1 MICSL
6 KYNLGGILKNGCNI
20 YSALSVFR
28 VKAEMISKGIME
40 LTYEANLPLLRK
52 LAILLA
58 ISGSNDDLFIES
70 YGDTD
75 HEAEDVAEDLSG
87 KGPRKSDGQIEKEAV
102 EILDLYGNAILRLGV
117 SYLHNKE
124 DAEDILQETMI
135 KFVTVRP
142 VFESEAH
149 RKAWLMR
156 VASNLSKNRIDY
168 NKVRDNLEL
177 NEEIAGQVQ
186 EDLDNQDEYKA
197 IWDAVRSLPVH
208 QREAIHL
215 FYQEGYST
223 SEIAVLTGRREAT
236 VRSDLKRARDKL
248 KELLKEAD
256 DFE

>member
-1 MICSL
+1 
-6 KYNLGGILKNGCNI
+6 
-20 YSALSVFR
+20 
-28 VKAEMISKGIME
+28 ME

-58 ISGSNDDLFIES
+58 VSGKDDGNPFI
-70 YGDTD
+70 
-75 HEAEDVAEDLSG
+75 LSG
-87 KGPRKSDGQIEKEAV
+87 DGAETIYDESSSGASRKSDEQIEREAE
-102 EILDLYGNAILRLGV
+102 EILDLHGNSILRLAL

-142 VFESEAH
+142 NFESEAH

-156 VASNLSKNRIDY
+156 VSSNLAKNRIDY
-168 NKVRDNLEL
+168 NKVRDTMEL
-177 NEEIAGQVQ
+177 NEEIAGEVQ
-186 EDLDNQDEYKA
+186 EDLNKGDEYKA

-215 FYQEGYST
+215 FYQEGYQT
-223 SEIAVLTGRREAT
+223 SEIAQLTGRREAT
-236 VRSDLKRARDKL
+236 VRSDLKRARDRL
-248 KELLKEAD
+248 RELLKEVD

>member
-1 MICSL
+1 
-6 KYNLGGILKNGCNI
+6 
-20 YSALSVFR
+20 
-28 VKAEMISKGIME
+28 ME

-52 LAILLA
+52 LAIMLA
-58 ISGSNDDLFIES
+58 VTGLGGGSFDEAPGRPGNEAS
-70 YGDTD
+70 YDFEGLNMGT
-75 HEAEDVAEDLSG
+75 G
-87 KGPRKSDGQIEKEAV
+87 KSDEQIEKEAE
-102 EILDLYGNAILRLGV
+102 EILDLHGNAILRLAI

-142 VFESEAH
+142 VFENDTH

-156 VASNLSKNRIDY
+156 VASNLAKNRIEY
-168 NKVRDNLEL
+168 NNVRDTLEL

-186 EDLDNQDEYKA
+186 EDLDNGEEYKA
-197 IWDAVRSLPVH
+197 IWDAVVALPMH

-215 FYQEGYST
+215 FYQEGYQT
-223 SEIAVLTGRREAT
+223 AEIAKITGRREAT

-248 KELLKEAD
+248 RELLKEAD

>member
-1 MICSL
+1 
-6 KYNLGGILKNGCNI
+6 
-20 YSALSVFR
+20 
-28 VKAEMISKGIME
+28 ME

-52 LAILLA
+52 LAMLLA
-58 ISGSNDDLFIES
+58 MSGSDDDMFIVQRS
-70 YGDTD
+70 DPGNGAMSADDDIPTSGGRRKTD
-75 HEAEDVAEDLSG
+75 EE
-87 KGPRKSDGQIEKEAV
+87 IEKEAV
-102 EILDLYGNAILRLGV
+102 EILDLHGNSILRLGV

-142 VFESEAH
+142 NFESEAH

-156 VASNLSKNRIDY
+156 VASNLAKNRIDY
-168 NKVRDNLEL
+168 NKVRDTMEL
-177 NEEIAGQVQ
+177 NEEIAGEVQ
-186 EDLDNQDEYKA
+186 EDLDRGDEYKA
-197 IWDAVRSLPVH
+197 IWDAVRCLPVH

>member
-1 MICSL
+1 
-6 KYNLGGILKNGCNI
+6 
-20 YSALSVFR
+20 
-28 VKAEMISKGIME
+28 ME
-40 LTYEANLPLLRK
+40 LSYEANLPLLRK

-58 ISGSNDDLFIES
+58 ISGSGDDYFVIRS
-70 YGDTD
+70 ARPGDEATD
-75 HEAEDVAEDLSG
+75 ASLDEPTTGDA
-87 KGPRKSDGQIEKEAV
+87 RKSDEQIEKEAE
-102 EILDLYGNAILRLGV
+102 EIIDLHGNAILRLAL

-124 DAEDILQETMI
+124 DAEDILQETLI

-142 VFESEAH
+142 NFESEAH

-156 VASNLSKNRIDY
+156 VASNLAKNRIDY
-168 NKVRDNLEL
+168 NKVRDTMEL
-177 NEEIAGQVQ
+177 NEEIAGEVQ
-186 EDLDNQDEYKA
+186 EDLDSGEEYKA

-223 SEIAVLTGRREAT
+223 AEIAEITGRREAT

>member
-1 MICSL
+1 
-6 KYNLGGILKNGCNI
+6 
-20 YSALSVFR
+20 
-28 VKAEMISKGIME
+28 ME

-58 ISGSNDDLFIES
+58 VSGLDDDNPFTLS
-70 YGDTD
+70 RKD
-75 HEAEDVAEDLSG
+75 EAETLDDEPTSG
-87 KGPRKSDGQIEKEAV
+87 ASRKSDEQIEKEAE
-102 EILDLYGNAILRLGV
+102 EILDLHGNSILRLAL

-142 VFESEAH
+142 NFESEAH

-156 VASNLSKNRIDY
+156 VSSNLAKNRIDY
-168 NKVRDNLEL
+168 NKVRDTMEL
-177 NEEIAGQVQ
+177 NEEIAGEVQ
-186 EDLDNQDEYKA
+186 EDLNKGDEYKA

-215 FYQEGYST
+215 FYQEGYQT
-223 SEIAVLTGRREAT
+223 SEIAALLGRREQT

-248 KELLKEAD
+248 RELLKEVD
-256 DFE
+256 DFD

>member
-1 MICSL
+1 
-6 KYNLGGILKNGCNI
+6 
-20 YSALSVFR
+20 
-28 VKAEMISKGIME
+28 ME

-58 ISGSNDDLFIES
+58 VTGPGERARLTREKPVNATAEPSGDEPSEEELTIRT
-70 YGDTD
+70 G
-75 HEAEDVAEDLSG
+75 
-87 KGPRKSDGQIEKEAV
+87 RKSDAQIEKEAE
-102 EILDLYGNAILRLGV
+102 EILDLHGNAILRLAL

-142 VFESEAH
+142 EFENEAH

-156 VASNLSKNRIDY
+156 VASNLAKNRIDY
-168 NKVRDNLEL
+168 NKVRDTSEL
-177 NEEIAGQVQ
+177 NEEIAGEVQ
-186 EDLDNQDEYKA
+186 EDLDNGEEYKA
-197 IWDAVRSLPVH
+197 IWDSVRSLPVH

-223 SEIAVLTGRREAT
+223 SEIAVITGRREAT

-248 KELLKEAD
+248 RELLKEAD

>member
-1 MICSL
+1 
-6 KYNLGGILKNGCNI
+6 
-20 YSALSVFR
+20 
-28 VKAEMISKGIME
+28 ME

-58 ISGSNDDLFIES
+58 VSGLDDDNPFIFSGSTGDGADGTLDDKPS
-70 YGDTD
+70 
-75 HEAEDVAEDLSG
+75 SG
-87 KGPRKSDGQIEKEAV
+87 AYRKSDEQIEKEAE
-102 EILDLYGNAILRLGV
+102 EIFDLHGNAILRLAI

-124 DAEDILQETMI
+124 DAEDILQETLI

-156 VASNLSKNRIDY
+156 VSSNLAKNRIDY
-168 NKVRDNLEL
+168 NKVRDTMEL
-177 NEEIAGQVQ
+177 NEEIAGEVQ
-186 EDLDNQDEYKA
+186 AELDNGDEYKA
-197 IWDAVRSLPVH
+197 IWEAVKSLPVH

-223 SEIAVLTGRREAT
+223 SEIATIMGRREAT

-248 KELLKEAD
+248 RELLKEAD